1 MARHLLRAAWAPR
14 PSDAPPLSAGQKCR
28 AWWQACRPPFFI
40 TAAIPV
46 TLALALAFR
55 VQGHVTPGQWGVW
68 LLLLLGCFLGLTIAN
83 FANDLFDHILG
94 VDEGENIGGSRVIQ
108 AGLISPRQLS
118 AALLLLIPATLV
130 VGAALIFSLPPA
142 LRPCLWAATLFAVAS
157 AVFYVAPPIRY
168 GHRALGELFVC
179 LNMGLIMVTAG
190 ATLLLGRFDLRSLA
204 LALPVGLM
212 VAGVLYYQSLPEIE
226 TDLAAGKHTLANKL
240 GKDKAA
246 LVFKLWWPAV
256 WLLLINLWAC
266 GLAGWPVGPA
276 LLSHGLP
283 PDQRRRARRLAAP
296 GRPRPSG
303 AQNLPDL
310 RRGPDS
316 GRGLLNGYG
325 AALFFGTKKRFE
337 YAPSWANSIIFLSM
351 TPA

>member
-190 ATLLLGRFDLRSLA
+190 ATLLLGRFDLRSLT

-266 GLAGWPVGPA
+266 GLAGWPVFLG
-276 LLSHGLP
+276 LSGLP
-283 PDQRRRARRLAAP
+283 FYLTACRRINAA
-296 GRPRPSG
+296 
-303 AQNLPDL
+303 
-310 RRGPDS
+310 
-316 GRGLLNGYG
+316 GRGDWLPLDAHGHLVRKTYLICG
-325 AALFFGTKKRFE
+325 AALILGVAF
-337 YAPSWANSIIFLSM
+337 
-351 TPA
+351 